1 MLAGKPTICIAFPI
15 RQKAMVNV
23 PTVEIL
29 DGEEKSERKY
39 ATGSEAK
46 RIMYMSNDNTPRR
59 MKAYTKPSIAVDVD
73 SNCSVLTVCIIMAIP
88 KLANAKP
95 PIAAGDFLKL
105 STMTKDSNWLEV
117 SKIWATPASMNQS
130 EIVHRHSLRA
140 ASGLECQLTGNQC

>member
-1 MLAGKPTICIAFPI
+1 MLAGKSTICIAFPI

-46 RIMYMSNDNTPRR
+46 RIKYMSNVNTPRR

-88 KLANAKP
+88 KLANDKP
-95 PIAAGDFLKL
+95 PIAAGEFLKL
-105 STMTKDSNWLEV
+105 STMTKDSNW
-117 SKIWATPASMNQS
+117 
-130 EIVHRHSLRA
+130 
-140 ASGLECQLTGNQC
+140 